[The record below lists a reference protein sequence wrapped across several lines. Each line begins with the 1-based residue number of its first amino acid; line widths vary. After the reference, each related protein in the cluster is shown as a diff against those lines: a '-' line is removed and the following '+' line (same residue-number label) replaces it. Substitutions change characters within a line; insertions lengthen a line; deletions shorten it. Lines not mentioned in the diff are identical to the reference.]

1 MTISDKIK
9 EHEELIEDLR
19 SNHYP
24 LTKEIESKIDTH
36 RMIINELKSLV

>member
-24 LTKEIESKIDTH
+24 LTDETENRIDNH
-36 RMIINELKSLV
+36 RMIISELKSLV